1 MWWTPLVLALSDGTA
16 VVKLY
21 TNPYCTTDSAVA
33 NPGSEFHYRPAG
45 FEACGGSDDGC
56 TVVLK
61 CNPLRI
67 VTPSGATSFT
77 DASLLATNECV
88 QLPDSVAIDGAI
100 FAKMTI
106 EDGFVCEVPPP
117 PPGPPGPVGAT
128 GAVGPAGPVGA
139 TGAVGPAGPVGAT
152 GAVGPAGPVGATG
165 AVGPAGAD
173 GADGAVGQAGPAGP
187 AGPAGSVGPVG
198 PAGPA
203 GSVGPAGPK
212 GETGERGFPGA
223 NAAAMESEAVES
235 TDDDVSGQA
244 TAGVVLG
251 AVSLAVNIGLLF
263 WVMTIQRTISS
274 GYRPTS
280 SGFNM

>member
-139 TGAVGPAGPVGAT
+139 TGAVGPAG
-152 GAVGPAGPVGATG
+152 
-165 AVGPAGAD
+165 AD